1 MTALFRVE
9 VRRLLARRL
18 FRLVTLIVALSF
30 VGAGAIVFFASDLS
44 PEEIHR
50 ARADHE
56 AMVQNCIETQG
67 FGHSPEEIDDLE
79 RFCRDELAFASAD
92 PRFDY
97 ARLTNH
103 LTGLAFPFLM
113 LGWIMGASFI
123 GAEWHNRMLTTTLTW
138 EPRRT
143 RVIAAK
149 AAAVAVVVVIWILAL
164 QVLYAASM
172 YPAAAVNGITSS
184 VDASL
189 WKEMA
194 GITLRVAGLAA
205 IAAVLGFSLATIGR
219 NTAAA
224 LGIGFAYL
232 TVVEGLIRG
241 FKPEWSDWLLG
252 DNIALFLAGNESSP
266 LGHDQTTAGWL
277 LLGYAA
283 VLLMLATAFF
293 RRREMS

>member
-1 MTALFRVE
+1 MTSLFRVE

-18 FRLVTLIVALSF
+18 FRLVTLIVALMF
-30 VGAGAIVFFASDLS
+30 VGAGAIVFFTSDLS
-44 PEEIHR
+44 SEDIRR
-50 ARADHE
+50 AQAEQE
-56 AMVQNCIETQG
+56 AMIENCIETQG

-79 RFCRDELAFASAD
+79 RFCREDLALATAD

-97 ARLTNH
+97 ARMTND

-138 EPRRT
+138 EPRRI
-143 RVIAAK
+143 RVIGSK
-149 AAAVAVVVVIWILAL
+149 AAALAVVVAIWILAL
-164 QVLYAASM
+164 QMLYAAVM

-184 VDASL
+184 VDAAL

-194 GITLRVAGLAA
+194 GIALRVDVLAVV
-205 IAAVLGFSLATIGR
+205 AALLGFSLATIGR

-232 TVVEGLIRG
+232 TVVEGMIRG
-241 FKPEWSDWLLG
+241 FKREWSDWLLG
-252 DNIALFLAGNESSP
+252 DNIALFLVGNQSSP
-266 LGHDQTTAGWL
+266 LSHDQTTAGWL
-277 LLGYAA
+277 LLGYVAA
-283 VLLMLATAFF
+283 LLVIAMVFF
-293 RRREMS
+293 RHREMS